1 MKLKNEKKCFRLFFL
16 KKKSFSSTD
25 KCMFTFI
32 GFMNLL
38 IMPGGHSEEVIPVP
52 IPNTEVKLFYADDTV
67 AKRESRM
74 LPGFFLPF
82 IFIDFVNNA

>member
-1 MKLKNEKKCFRLFFL
+1 
-16 KKKSFSSTD
+16 
-25 KCMFTFI
+25 MFTFI

-74 LPGFFLPF
+74 LPGFFLLKK
-82 IFIDFVNNA
+82 